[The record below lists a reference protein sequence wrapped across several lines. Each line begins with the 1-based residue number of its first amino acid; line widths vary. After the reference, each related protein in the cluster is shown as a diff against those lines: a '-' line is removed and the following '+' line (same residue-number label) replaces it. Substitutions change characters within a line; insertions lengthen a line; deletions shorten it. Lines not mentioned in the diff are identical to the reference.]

1 MTSALSLLLLT
12 RVLSFQDY
20 SPPVDCT
27 CTMICFIRFQTNDYM
42 NNVTN
47 IDKRTTEIKQLTK
60 KIVQHCQM
68 IQGYRLERSKLQ
80 CIEIIIFPRPFQIT
94 QIKEKL
100 RLLLSESFCQLFL
113 KNCRDECSC
122 GLHKCTEWAL
132 KCLISMMRR
141 EKYFCFITAVL
152 QPTPHQITL
161 ALEIEKLF
169 AYGRIMR

>member
-1 MTSALSLLLLT
+1 
-12 RVLSFQDY
+12 
-20 SPPVDCT
+20 
-27 CTMICFIRFQTNDYM
+27 
-42 NNVTN
+42 
-47 IDKRTTEIKQLTK
+47 
-60 KIVQHCQM
+60 M

-141 EKYFCFITAVL
+141 EKYFLFHNGCLIAHAAPNHSRSRDRKTVCLWPHNALNSPNL
-152 QPTPHQITL
+152 QHSPREDSAPGGGGVWNL
-161 ALEIEKLF
+161 AWVGWGFDWNCRSLSSGTYVFYLLIW
-169 AYGRIMR
+169 R

>member
-1 MTSALSLLLLT
+1 M
-12 RVLSFQDY
+12 
-20 SPPVDCT
+20 
-27 CTMICFIRFQTNDYM
+27 
-42 NNVTN
+42 
-47 IDKRTTEIKQLTK
+47 
-60 KIVQHCQM
+60 QHCQM

-141 EKYFCFITAVL
+141 EKYFLFHNGCLIAHAAPNHSRSRDRKTVCLWPHNALNSPNL
-152 QPTPHQITL
+152 QHSPREDSAPGGGGGWNVAWVGWGFDWNCRSLSSGTYVFYLLIW
-161 ALEIEKLF
+161 
-169 AYGRIMR
+169 R